1 MIFEIIGRPLME
13 QRRGFRSLVPL
24 ADLGVM
30 GLEVMNIFSSHKAF
44 TTNTRLF
51 TRF

>member
-30 GLEVMNIFSSHKAF
+30 GLEVMNTFLFS
-44 TTNTRLF
+44 
-51 TRF
+51 